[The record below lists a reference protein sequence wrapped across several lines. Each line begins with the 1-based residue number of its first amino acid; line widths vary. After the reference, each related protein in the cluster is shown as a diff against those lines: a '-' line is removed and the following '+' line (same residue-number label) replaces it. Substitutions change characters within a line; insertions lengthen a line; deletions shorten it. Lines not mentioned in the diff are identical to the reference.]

1 MAICP
6 VDCDCVDLD
15 ALAAID
21 PPAIVVLGE
30 RHADK
35 TDLKLA
41 AKAVKMLSQAAP
53 VTVALEAV
61 DTRKQAAMDQ
71 LGDGTLKPKQV
82 EPATDWSSTWG
93 HAFKP
98 YVAVFKAGAKAGAS
112 FVGAGLPV
120 GPPPEDLE
128 LRVPERY
135 VSELGRT
142 AAQHGMD
149 PNVFAS
155 SMAWRDAAIAEASLE
170 GWSGEGYLVILT
182 GRGHVTDGLGVPW
195 QIREGA
201 LSDVAVR
208 PYLLASEGCA
218 TGDGVLTK

>member
-6 VDCDCVDLD
+6 VDCDCVALD
-15 ALAAID
+15 ALADIP
-21 PPAIVVLGE
+21 PPAVVVLGE
-30 RHADK
+30 RHASK
-35 TDLKLA
+35 PDLKLA
-41 AKAVKMLSQAAP
+41 AEAVERLAETAP

-61 DTRKQAAMDQ
+61 DHRKQAAMDQ
-71 LGDGTLKPKQV
+71 LVDGSLKPKQV
-82 EPATDWSSTWG
+82 EPATDWGSTWG

-98 YVAVFKAGAKAGAS
+98 YLKVFKSGMAVGAD
-112 FVGAGLPV
+112 FVGAGLPI
-120 GPPPEDLE
+120 GPAPDDLE
-128 LRVPERY
+128 LKIPERY
-135 VSELGRT
+135 VSELGAT

-155 SMAWRDAAIAEASLE
+155 SMAWRDLVIAEKALE

-195 QIREGA
+195 QIREG
-201 LSDVAVR
+201 LSEVPVV

-218 TGDGVLTK
+218 TGDKVLGK